1 MSVELDPRGNALVGP
16 TKVGAQFGRSREWG
30 RALLRQWWEE
40 QQGGGH
46 PRVLKRGKVLYTTM
60 QVLRDH
66 TPRARDEAVL
76 RKLRELDGA
85 VDQLYAR
92 VLKLEM
98 STPRPVRKVAT
109 RS

>member
-1 MSVELDPRGNALVGP
+1 MSVELDPMGHALVGP

-66 TPRARDEAVL
+66 TPRVRDEAML
-76 RKLRELDGA
+76 RKLRELDSA
-85 VDQLYAR
+85 VDQLYGR
-92 VLKLEM
+92 VLRLEM
-98 STPRPVRKVAT
+98 AAT
-109 RS
+109 RPIRKTSTR